1 MPSHDHNVTK
11 PMKYLLPLLLVLLAC
26 SPAKRAQYHYNKAL
40 KNGLKVIQDSD
51 TIRITT
57 LDSIPVIVNDTI
69 VWEKFYTT
77 KDTVIK
83 FNNIYVPKTRFQTRI
98 EYKERVKTIK
108 IQGQTKWKTAKA
120 TQIVKYRINWW
131 IVLISFILGILVR
144 FLVQKGIIDR
154 IVLAY
159 KSL

>member
-1 MPSHDHNVTK
+1 MPSNDNNASK
-11 PMKYLLPLLLVLLAC
+11 FMRYFLPLLLVLAAC

-40 KNGLKVIQDSD
+40 KNGLKVVQDSD

-57 LDSIPVIVNDTI
+57 IDSIPVIHNDTI
-69 VWEKFYTT
+69 VWQKFYTT

-120 TQIVKYRINWW
+120 TQVVKYKINWW
-131 IVLISFILGILVR
+131 IVIVSFILGTLAR
-144 FLVQKGIIDR
+144 FLIKQGVFQR
-154 IVLAY
+154 IALLF
-159 KSL
+159 KL

>member
-1 MPSHDHNVTK
+1 
-11 PMKYLLPLLLVLLAC
+11 MKYFLPLLLVLLAC
-26 SPAKRAQYHYNKAL
+26 SPAKRAQYHYQKAL

-120 TQIVKYRINWW
+120 TQVVKYKINWW
-131 IVLISFILGILVR
+131 IVLVSFILGTLAR
-144 FLVQKGIIDR
+144 FLIKQGVFQR
-154 IVLAY
+154 IALLL
-159 KSL
+159 KL

>member
-1 MPSHDHNVTK
+1 MLNRLTSRT
-11 PMKYLLPLLLVLLAC
+11 LIGFSLLLVLASC

-51 TIRITT
+51 TIRITSI
-57 LDSIPVIVNDTI
+57 DSIPVIVNDTI
-69 VWEKFYTT
+69 VWEKYYTT

-83 FNNIYVPKTRFQTRI
+83 FNNIYVPKTRWQTRI

-120 TQIVKYRINWW
+120 TQQVKYKINWW
-131 IVLISFILGILVR
+131 IVLLSFILGTLAR
-144 FLVQKGIIDR
+144 FLLQKGIIDR
-154 IVLAY
+154 IVLLY

>member
-1 MPSHDHNVTK
+1 
-11 PMKYLLPLLLVLLAC
+11 MKYFLPLLLVLLAC

-57 LDSIPVIVNDTI
+57 IDSFAVIHNDTI
-69 VWEKFYTT
+69 RYEKFFTT
-77 KDTVIK
+77 KDTVIH

-120 TQIVKYRINWW
+120 TQVVKYKINWW
-131 IVLISFILGILVR
+131 IVIVSFILGTLAR
-144 FLVQKGIIDR
+144 FLIKQGVFQR
-154 IVLAY
+154 IALLL
-159 KSL
+159 KL